1 MQHLRDFPFPLPVWV
16 GYFWVFRVL
25 GRFELLDMKKGEI
38 NLVAFKFF
46 SKIDS
51 LILLYDEIL
60 CCLKMNYPKPLA
72 HLSTLQVE
80 GIPIIFVSA
89 LEGKGRAAIMRK
101 VFESYER
108 WNVRIPTAR
117 LNNWLQKVSSLWR
130 GTMLFLHC
138 KTVIAFLDIYCS
150 GVKPTPKES

>member
-1 MQHLRDFPFPLPVWV
+1 MLVL

-25 GRFELLDMKKGEI
+25 GRFEVLDNEKRFF
-38 NLVAFKFF
+38 FKV
-46 SKIDS
+46 DS

-60 CCLKMNYPKPLA
+60 CCLKMNHLNPLA

-117 LNNWLQKVSSLWR
+117 LNNWLQKVSSLE
-130 GTMLFLHC
+130 GCHVIFTFQNCHC
-138 KTVIAFLDIYCS
+138 LS
-150 GVKPTPKES
+150 

>member
-1 MQHLRDFPFPLPVWV
+1 
-16 GYFWVFRVL
+16 
-25 GRFELLDMKKGEI
+25 MKKGEI

-46 SKIDS
+46 FKIDS
-51 LILLYDEIL
+51 LISLYDGIL
-60 CCLKMNYPKPLA
+60 CCLKMKHLRPLA
-72 HLSTLQVE
+72 HSSTLQVE

-117 LNNWLQKVSSLWR
+117 LNNWLQKVSFLLR
-130 GTMLFLHC
+130 CTMLFSYCKNCHC
-138 KTVIAFLDIYCS
+138 CR
-150 GVKPTPKES
+150 

>member
-1 MQHLRDFPFPLPVWV
+1 M
-16 GYFWVFRVL
+16 
-25 GRFELLDMKKGEI
+25 
-38 NLVAFKFF
+38 VAFKFF
-46 SKIDS
+46 FKIDS

-60 CCLKMNYPKPLA
+60 CCLKMNHLKPLA
-72 HLSTLQVE
+72 HSNTLQVE

-117 LNNWLQKVSSLWR
+117 LNNWLQKVSSLE
-130 GTMLFLHC
+130 GAMLFLHC
-138 KTVIAFLDIYCS
+138 KIVTAFLDICNILFRC
-150 GVKPTPKES
+150 